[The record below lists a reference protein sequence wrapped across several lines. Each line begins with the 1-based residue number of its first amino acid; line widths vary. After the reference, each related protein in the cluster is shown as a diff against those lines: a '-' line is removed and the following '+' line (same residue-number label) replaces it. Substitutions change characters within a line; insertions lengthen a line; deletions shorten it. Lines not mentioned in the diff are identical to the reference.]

1 MQLMIVKRIL
11 KYEND
16 RGGRTNAIDFKIL
29 ETIASDPGEITV
41 ADHEEQAKG
50 SAGRLG
56 RDKTRNGKS
65 A

>member
-1 MQLMIVKRIL
+1 MIVKRIL

-29 ETIASDPGEITV
+29 EAIASDPGEITL
-41 ADHEEQAKG
+41 AGHEERTKG
-50 SAGRLG
+50 GSRGVD
-56 RDKTRNGKS
+56 RDKMRNEQF